1 MPPAPYQLITK
12 RCKAGYRR
20 DVKGGTMCN
29 PKPGYTPKVATK
41 KPATPRA
48 RKATTAPSV
57 RARDATTGRFVKAGS
72 VVLPPGFA
80 FKKKQSPMPA
90 AMAKVLALNK
100 GKAANPY
107 THTQNPAL
115 AQIDDIDD

>member
-1 MPPAPYQLITK
+1 
-12 RCKAGYRR
+12 
-20 DVKGGTMCN
+20 MCN

-72 VVLPPGFA
+72 VVLP
-80 FKKKQSPMPA
+80 KKQSPMPA
-90 AMAKVLALNK
+90 VMAKVLAAKNK
-100 GKAANPY
+100 VRVANPY

>member
-1 MPPAPYQLITK
+1 
-12 RCKAGYRR
+12 
-20 DVKGGTMCN
+20 MCN

-57 RARDATTGRFVKAGS
+57 RARDATTGGFVKIAAGS

-80 FKKKQSPMPA
+80 FKKKSPMPVV
-90 AMAKVLALNK
+90 MAQLIQPVTEL
-100 GKAANPY
+100 
-107 THTQNPAL
+107 
-115 AQIDDIDD
+115 DDD

>member
-1 MPPAPYQLITK
+1 
-12 RCKAGYRR
+12 
-20 DVKGGTMCN
+20 MCN

-57 RARDATTGRFVKAGS
+57 RARDATTGRFVKIAAGS

-80 FKKKQSPMPA
+80 LKKKQSPMPSV
-90 AMAKVLALNK
+90 MAKVLALNK

>member
-1 MPPAPYQLITK
+1 
-12 RCKAGYRR
+12 
-20 DVKGGTMCN
+20 MCN
-29 PKPGYTPKVATK
+29 PTPGYTPKVATK

-72 VVLPPGFA
+72 VVLPLGFA

>member
-1 MPPAPYQLITK
+1 
-12 RCKAGYRR
+12 
-20 DVKGGTMCN
+20 MCN
-29 PKPGYTPKVATK
+29 PTPGYTPKVATK

-57 RARDATTGRFVKAGS
+57 RARDATTGRFVKIAAGS

-80 FKKKQSPMPA
+80 LKKKHSPMPA
-90 AMAKVLALNK
+90 VMAQVLAAKNK
-100 GKAANPY
+100 VRVANPY

>member
-1 MPPAPYQLITK
+1 MPPAPYQLVKK

-48 RKATTAPSV
+48 RRPPSFGPINV
-57 RARDATTGRFVKAGS
+57 RVRDPKTGRFVKQT
-72 VVLPPGFA
+72 PN
-80 FKKKQSPMPA
+80 M
-90 AMAKVLALNK
+90 AMAV
-100 GKAANPY
+100 Y
-107 THTQNPAL
+107 TGL
-115 AQIDDIDD
+115 IIEDVD

>member
-1 MPPAPYQLITK
+1 
-12 RCKAGYRR
+12 
-20 DVKGGTMCN
+20 MCN

-48 RKATTAPSV
+48 RKATTAPSA

-72 VVLPPGFA
+72 KVLPPGFA
-80 FKKKQSPMPA
+80 LKKKQSPMPSV
-90 AMAKVLALNK
+90 MAKVLALNK